1 MLRYARWESSHEIP
15 LCTFIKDCTF
25 IRETRV
31 PTQYSFVL
39 ASKNTSKMK
48 LYLLLYFLVQT
59 NAFRVPL
66 PYGTGVA
73 YSGLGPGNEGIFDLI
88 RTWFADE
95 NSVQTVQGND
105 LKINCSY
112 FMSK

>member
-1 MLRYARWESSHEIP
+1 MHPPSHSDPKDLFASLIRGF
-15 LCTFIKDCTF
+15 LFI
-25 IRETRV
+25 

-73 YSGLGPGNEGIFDLI
+73 YSGHGPGNEGIFDLI
-88 RTWFADE
+88 RTWFADK
-95 NSVQTVQGND
+95 NYVQQEQG
-105 LKINCSY
+105 KINYEAKQSS
-112 FMSK
+112 FN

>member
-1 MLRYARWESSHEIP
+1 
-15 LCTFIKDCTF
+15 
-25 IRETRV
+25 
-31 PTQYSFVL
+31 
-39 ASKNTSKMK
+39 MK
-48 LYLLLYFLVQT
+48 LIILLYFLVQS

-73 YSGLGPGNEGIFDLI
+73 ASGQGLGTEGIFDLI

-95 NSVQTVQGND
+95 NSVQTVQSND